1 MSGSD
6 GSGPALIG
14 ALKDFNAHWE
24 RTAAVWHDAARA
36 RFEEDF
42 IRELTESIRSAANAI
57 GQIEVLLNQIR
68 RDCA

>member
-14 ALKDFNAHWE
+14 ALKDFTAYWD
-24 RTAAVWHDAARA
+24 RAAAVWHDAART
-36 RFEEDF
+36 RFEEEF

-57 GQIEVLLNQIR
+57 GQIDVLLNQIR